1 MQNSNICELQDMSV
15 RSGTSP
21 SLSNG
26 PIQQLPVVPDQN
38 PVLDLLSNPIAR
50 TFLLMMQQC
59 HQQLPQPQEETQA
72 VLPESKELERIIRR
86 TIQDHLLDKN
96 SKIMIQGKLTIT
108 VDSGAPVTIK
118 INTSSQ
124 SASKRKSYIPVRIL
138 PAASPSQDSMSVD
151 SGALDLS
158 CGGSVTST
166 ESSPVSPLK
175 KDLATKV
182 NSPYENLEF
191 HGKMTSTP
199 KRRFTGGRKFFTCN
213 QCNNIEFPS
222 LQNLEEH
229 TMQVHGSYRC
239 HVCSRTFTQRSNL
252 QRHALKHVG
261 FKPFQCGICLQGY
274 YRKDHLLKHI
284 KVNHPAVNPR
294 ENIHVFLSSSQ
305 SLDYLN
311 TINSAANYSL
321 SDSSSKPDHVEV
333 EELNSCLN

>member
-1 MQNSNICELQDMSV
+1 MQDINICEPRDMSV
-15 RSGTSP
+15 RSGTTP
-21 SLSNG
+21 PLSNA
-26 PIQQLPVVPDQN
+26 PIQQLTVVPDQN
-38 PVLDLLSNPIAR
+38 PMLNLLSNPIAR
-50 TFLLMMQQC
+50 TFLLMMQQY
-59 HQQLPQPQEETQA
+59 HQQIPQIREETQF
-72 VLPESKELERIIRR
+72 VLPEGKELENLIRR
-86 TIQDHLLDKN
+86 TIQDHLPNKN
-96 SKIMIQGKLTIT
+96 SKIAIQGKLTIT
-108 VDSGAPVTIK
+108 VDSGAPVTVK
-118 INTSSQ
+118 INTSSL

-138 PAASPSQDSMSVD
+138 PAVSPSQDSMSID

-158 CGGSVTST
+158 CAGSVTSA

-175 KDLATKV
+175 QDFAIKL
-182 NSPYENLEF
+182 NSPYKNLDF

-199 KRRFTGGRKFFTCN
+199 KRRFTGGRKLFTCN

-284 KVNHPAVNPR
+284 KVNHPTDNPR
-294 ENIHVFLSSSQ
+294 ESIHVFLSSSQ

-311 TINSAANYSL
+311 TIKCATNYSL
-321 SDSSSKPDHVEV
+321 SDSSSKPDHAK
-333 EELNSCLN
+333 EEDHNRSLN